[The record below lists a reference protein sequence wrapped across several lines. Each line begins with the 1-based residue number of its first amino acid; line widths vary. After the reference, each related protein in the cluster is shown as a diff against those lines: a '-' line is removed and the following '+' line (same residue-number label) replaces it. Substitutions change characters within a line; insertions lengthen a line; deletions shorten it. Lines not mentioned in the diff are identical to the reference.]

1 MLIKTKKGLQ
11 THQGFLRKLIRDERL
26 QPSRRLLAEM
36 VLLAI
41 EGHIPLALV
50 QDIYGNAPQR
60 MQWNERKEGVPE
72 SEAANAADKA
82 AEKLLRDLY
91 GGLDESSPASDEAGS

>member
-26 QPSRRLLAEM
+26 MPSRRLLAEM

-41 EGHIPLALV
+41 EGHIPLELV

-60 MQWNERKEGVPE
+60 VQWNQRKEVE

-82 AEKLLRDLY
+82 AEKLLKDLY
-91 GGLDESSPASDEAGS
+91 GELNESSPASDDQGS